1 MYKILFLTFFLS
13 FSSFITIYP
22 SKNENTNLVDYCYSL
37 EKIISRNSIEKS
49 KKLSK
54 KYKSLAKD
62 ITLFGT
68 NNTKGAAVN
77 KLIDQYKT
85 IKKAFIIS
93 FIPNKFYCFA
103 GYYIERLNP
112 GKFQSILYEK
122 SKQKINQYNNL
133 KKEVDEL
140 IKDINSEYK
149 YFKEEI
155 DDLF

>member
-1 MYKILFLTFFLS
+1 MKIKSKILIPRQDL
-13 FSSFITIYP
+13 
-22 SKNENTNLVDYCYSL
+22 NDEG
-37 EKIISRNSIEKS
+37 EIIDPRTD
-49 KKLSK
+49 L
-54 KYKSLAKD
+54 
-62 ITLFGT
+62 
-68 NNTKGAAVN
+68 VN
-77 KLIDQYKT
+77 KLIDLYKT
-85 IKKAFIIS
+85 IKKSFIIS
-93 FIPNKFYCFA
+93 SIPNKFYCFA

>member
-1 MYKILFLTFFLS
+1 MGRHASSWWI
-13 FSSFITIYP
+13 SSFITIYP
-22 SKNENTNLVDYCYSL
+22 SKKENTNLVDYCYSL

-54 KYKSLAKD
+54 KHKSLAKD

-85 IKKAFIIS
+85 IKKSFIIS

-122 SKQKINQYNNL
+122 RKQKINKYNNL